1 MNKHSEQELING
13 CIRNS
18 RKFQEELYLRF
29 FDKMFGICFRHTA
42 DEETAMSIMNDGF
55 LNVFKNISSF
65 RSEGSL
71 ESWIKKIVFNCISD
85 HYRLKRNKVKYVEL
99 TDERH
104 YDDTFDSYD
113 YEVII
118 KLIKKLP
125 EKDREIF
132 IMHAIE
138 GYTHAEIA
146 EMMNISA
153 GTSKW
158 YLSNARQT
166 LKEML
171 LKNKINYNNA

>member
-1 MNKHSEQELING
+1 MNKHSEQELIDG

-18 RKFQEELYLRF
+18 RKFQEELYLRY
-29 FDKMFGICFRHTA
+29 FDRMFGMCLRHT
-42 DEETAMSIMNDGF
+42 DNEETAMSIMNDGF
-55 LNVFKNISSF
+55 LNVFKNISGF
-65 RSEGSL
+65 RGEGNL
-71 ESWIKKIVFNCISD
+71 ESWIKKIVFNRIAD
-85 HYRLKRNKVKYVEL
+85 HYRVKKNNIKYVEL
-99 TDERH
+99 TEERS
-104 YDDTFDSYD
+104 YDDTFDNFD
-113 YEVII
+113 YELIT

-125 EKDREIF
+125 ERDREVF

-138 GYTHAEIA
+138 GYSHAEIA

-158 YLSNARQT
+158 YLSNARKT